1 MEQTRPVGQ
10 SRMQDYCPGVTNMYS
25 GTNLCSGAVPYA
37 LQTDQRNNDYE
48 YVTNIS
54 VRVQWT
60 FRVQ

>member
-1 MEQTRPVGQ
+1 MEQTRAVGQ